1 MGAWVQKKYWL
12 VARAVGEHKQ
22 KGAFPGSPILL
33 DVEEESK
40 TILSNPGVHHRME
53 VEEPKIPS
61 SICWRRCY
69 PGFEKDVWSG
79 WKFTG
84 IPHCQ
89 RGIKAL
95 FWEGICHM
103 KNLPL
108 QTTVKPAQAE
118 SSVLQTALDWKG
130 ILILSRFKVQQ
141 KQGQWYLEKSNQR
154 AAAEPNWEEL
164 LGLLLKLKHRGVLK

>member
-1 MGAWVQKKYWL
+1 
-12 VARAVGEHKQ
+12 
-22 KGAFPGSPILL
+22 
-33 DVEEESK
+33 
-40 TILSNPGVHHRME
+40 ME

-61 SICWRRCY
+61 SICWRHCY

-118 SSVLQTALDWKG
+118 GSVLQTALDWKG

-164 LGLLLKLKHRGVLK
+164 LGLLLKLKHRGVLKKPTWVNSISRKTWQLFKKRIWRTGSMWGYTWHIWIWQLP